1 MFNNIKNI
9 LSIQKNIELLQI
21 GFVKLAE
28 EFETLKKTINNNS
41 VDEESLKKLQNKMDE
56 LKVSTTQL
64 ETALSTS
71 EQSNTV
77 TISST

>member
-1 MFNNIKNI
+1 
-9 LSIQKNIELLQI
+9 
-21 GFVKLAE
+21 
-28 EFETLKKTINNNS
+28 
-41 VDEESLKKLQNKMDE
+41 MDE